1 MRKTRRAALF
11 LATALTGSFV
21 LAPILT
27 TPVLAAGSTNVT
39 TTAGDTSAG
48 SIRGAAQDPSDYQIF
63 ILQNLGSAATIN
75 LVGPLTFTHAFAVAL
90 RFGGTTTSVTIGG
103 DTISAANHL
112 YFQLNNNSYD
122 LTLNSDLNF
131 TGTGDIALVQGGTV
145 TFNGDISD
153 VGLLQVAS
161 NGTAV
166 IGTTTAPTKFGINS
180 GGTLRFATAGTY
192 SSNLEIENTA
202 TIDTGTFNVT
212 ISGPVTDAGTNT
224 LVKTGSGT
232 LTLSGTNTAS
242 GTMRIDAGTLSVAS
256 DGNLS
261 AGTLTFNG
269 GNLAITGAT
278 TIDNAM
284 ALAANATITNSAD
297 VILSGMISGTGNLTK
312 AGASTLTLS
321 GTNTYSGGTTISGGT
336 LQIGNGGTTGSV
348 SGDIVNNGALAF
360 NRSDAVTFSDD
371 ISGTGSLIKSGA
383 GTLTLTSANS
393 YTGGTTISA
402 GTLQIGNGGTTGSVT
417 GNIVNNGALAFNR
430 SDAVT
435 FNGDISGTGSM
446 TKSGA
451 ETLTLT
457 GTNTFTGGTTISGGT
472 LQVGN
477 GGTTG
482 SLTGDIVNNGA
493 LAFNRSDAVTF
504 NGGISG
510 TGSLTKSGAETLTL
524 TGANT
529 FTGTTTISGG
539 TLQVGNGGTTGSV
552 SGDITNNGALAF
564 NRSDAVTFNGD
575 ISGTGSMTKSGA
587 ETLTLTGANT
597 FTGGTTISGGTLQVG
612 DGGTS
617 GSLSGNIVNNGALAF
632 NRSDAV
638 TFNGDISGTG
648 SVIKSGSGTLTL
660 SGTNTASGTMRIDAG
675 TLSVAADS
683 NLSAGPLTFNGGNL
697 TITGA
702 TTIDNALALSANATI
717 TNSATVTLSG
727 QISGAGNLAKA
738 GAGSLILSGTNT
750 YSGGATISGGTL
762 QVGNGG
768 TTGSVSGDIVNNGA
782 LAFNRSDAL
791 TFSGDISGTGSLTKS
806 GAGTLT
812 LTGDNTFSGGTTISA
827 GTLQIGDGGT
837 TGSLTG
843 DIVNNGALAFNRSDA
858 MTFEGDISGTG
869 SVTKTGAGTLT
880 LTGANTFAGG
890 TTVTGGLLTVNGSTG
905 DVLLNGGT
913 LGGSGTVGTVTA
925 NSGARVAPGN
935 SIGTLN
941 VSGNVTFSSGSTYAV
956 EVDDTGNS
964 DKIAATGTAAIDS
977 GATVTVSAENGTD
990 NGSTYAAST
999 TYTILTADGGVTG
1012 TFGSVSEN
1020 FAFLDASLG
1029 YNANNVTLTLTRNAT
1044 GLASAAET
1052 ANQRAAANGVS
1063 NLSAGNAVYDAVVV
1077 LSEAGARTAF
1087 DSLSGE
1093 VHASTNTLLIQE
1105 SSRSRDAVGARI
1117 RGAFDGLAA
1126 AEMPM
1131 IALHGAGEAPDGTG
1145 GAAAWGQAY
1154 GGWGKTGGTHT
1165 AAAMDHTS
1173 GGFFVGADME
1183 ISSGWRAGLVA
1194 GYGNSRFDVDARASS
1209 GDADSYTLG
1218 AYAGR
1223 RFDAIGL
1230 RFGTTYT
1237 WNDVSTSRNVTAGTL
1252 SNSLSVDYAASTAQA
1267 FGEVGYTFNTPL
1279 AHLEPF
1285 AGAALIHQHS
1295 DGFSETGG
1303 PAALTVSS
1311 SSQTLGLATLGLR
1324 AERRFAEV
1332 AGLDASL
1339 TGTLAWR
1346 HAFGDIDATS
1356 TMRFATGNAFAISG
1370 TPLDRDTA
1378 LIETGF
1384 KLGLG
1389 DGANV
1394 SLTYQGDIGATSQD
1408 HGFNARFSARF

>member
-1 MRKTRRAALF
+1 MHRSQVLRPQDFLFDATNPYPTARKTRRAALF

-21 LAPILT
+21 LAPTLT

-48 SIRGAAQDPSDYQIF
+48 SIRGAAQDPSDYQF
-63 ILQNLGSAATIN
+63 FVFQNLGSAATIN
-75 LVGPLTFTHAFAVAL
+75 LGGPLTFTHTFAVAL
-90 RFGGTTTSVTIGG
+90 QFSGTTTSVTIGG

-112 YFQLNNNSYD
+112 YFYLNNSSND

-131 TGTGDIALVQGGTV
+131 TGIGKIALVQGGTV

-153 VGLLQVAS
+153 VGILQARS

-166 IGTTTAPTKFGINS
+166 IGTTTAPTEFEISS

-192 SSNLEIENTA
+192 SSNLEIRDTA

-212 ISGPVTDAGTNT
+212 ISGPVTNSGGSNT

-297 VILSGMISGTGNLTK
+297 VILSGVISGTGNLTK

-321 GTNTYSGGTTISGGT
+321 GTNIYSGGTTISGGT

-360 NRSDAVTFSDD
+360 NRSDAVTFNGD

-402 GTLQIGNGGTTGSVT
+402 GTLQIGNGGTSGSLTGD
-417 GNIVNNGALAFNR
+417 IVNDSALVFNRSDASSYGGNLSGTGTLTKSGAGTLTMTGANSHTGGTTISAGTLQIGDGGTSGSLTGDITNNAALAFNR
-430 SDAVT
+430 SDAMT
-435 FNGDISGTGSM
+435 FNGD
-446 TKSGA
+446 
-451 ETLTLT
+451 
-457 GTNTFTGGTTISGGT
+457 
-472 LQVGN
+472 
-477 GGTTG
+477 
-482 SLTGDIVNNGA
+482 
-493 LAFNRSDAVTF
+493 
-504 NGGISG
+504 ISG
-510 TGSLTKSGAETLTL
+510 TGSLTKSGAGTLTL
-524 TGANT
+524 TGANSHT
-529 FTGTTTISGG
+529 GGTTVSGG
-539 TLQVGNGGTTGSV
+539 TLQIGDGGTSGSV
-552 SGDITNNGALAF
+552 SGDVVNNAALAF
-564 NRSDAVTFNGD
+564 NRSDAV
-575 ISGTGSMTKSGA
+575 
-587 ETLTLTGANT
+587 
-597 FTGGTTISGGTLQVG
+597 
-612 DGGTS
+612 
-617 GSLSGNIVNNGALAF
+617 
-632 NRSDAV
+632 
-638 TFNGDISGTG
+638 
-648 SVIKSGSGTLTL
+648 
-660 SGTNTASGTMRIDAG
+660 
-675 TLSVAADS
+675 
-683 NLSAGPLTFNGGNL
+683 
-697 TITGA
+697 
-702 TTIDNALALSANATI
+702 
-717 TNSATVTLSG
+717 
-727 QISGAGNLAKA
+727 
-738 GAGSLILSGTNT
+738 
-750 YSGGATISGGTL
+750 
-762 QVGNGG
+762 
-768 TTGSVSGDIVNNGA
+768 
-782 LAFNRSDAL
+782 

-812 LTGDNTFSGGTTISA
+812 LTGTNTYSGTTTISG
-827 GTLQIGDGGT
+827 GTLQIGDSGT

-843 DIVNNGALAFNRSDA
+843 DIVNNAALAFNRSDA
-858 MTFEGDISGTG
+858 VIFNGDISGTG
-869 SVTKTGAGTLT
+869 SMTKSGSGTLT
-880 LTGANTFAGG
+880 LTGTNSYTGG
-890 TTVTGGLLTVNGSTG
+890 TTVAGGLLTVNGSTG
-905 DVLLNGGT
+905 DILLNGGT
-913 LGGSGTVGTVTA
+913 LGGSGTVGSVTA
-925 NSGARVAPGN
+925 NSGASVAPGN

-956 EVDDTGNS
+956 EVDSAGMS

-999 TYTILTADGGVTG
+999 TYTILTASGGVTG

-1020 FAFLDASLG
+1020 FAYLDAALG
-1029 YNANNVTLTLTRNAT
+1029 YDANTVSLKLTRNAT

-1052 ANQRAAANGVS
+1052 ANQRAAANAVS
-1063 NLSAGNAVYDAVVV
+1063 SLSAGNAVYDAVIV
-1077 LSEAGARTAF
+1077 LNEEDARSAF

-1154 GGWGKTGGTHT
+1154 GGWGKTGGNRN
-1165 AAAMDHTS
+1165 AATMDHTS

-1223 RFDAIGL
+1223 RFDALGL
-1230 RFGTTYT
+1230 RIGTTYT
-1237 WNDVSTSRNVTAGTL
+1237 WNDVSTSRNVVAGTL
-1252 SNSLSVDYAASTAQA
+1252 SNSLSADYTASTAQV
-1267 FGEVGYTFNTPL
+1267 FSEVGYTFNTPL
-1279 AHLEPF
+1279 AHLESF
-1285 AGAALIHQHS
+1285 AGAALIHQHV

-1303 PAALTVSS
+1303 AAALTVSS

-1324 AERRFAEV
+1324 AERHFAEV
-1332 AGLDASL
+1332 TGLDASL
-1339 TGTLAWR
+1339 TGALAWR
-1346 HAFGDIDATS
+1346 HAFGDIDAAS

-1389 DGANV
+1389 DGTNV
-1394 SLTYQGDIGATSQD
+1394 SLTYRGDIGATSQD